1 MMDRYIYEDGLETE
15 RLFTRFLVPED
26 VKAWSDFFADPEAL
40 EFFPFV
46 EPAPNEVRAK
56 NWIEKQLTRYRE
68 QRYGLQA
75 LIDKKTG
82 EMVGQCG
89 LLAQD
94 IDGKIEV
101 EVGYSLLKKFWGKG
115 YATEAAI
122 RFKEYGFAKD
132 QAESIISIIDI
143 HNVRS
148 QNVAEKNGMTR
159 GKQVLWWNMNVFIYR
174 IEKPK

>member
-68 QRYGLQA
+68 HRYGLQA

-115 YATEAAI
+115 YAREAAI
-122 RFKEYGFAKD
+122 RFKEYGFAPTRRNPLFPSST
-132 QAESIISIIDI
+132 SIMSAPKKWRRKTGCPAAS
-143 HNVRS
+143 RS
-148 QNVAEKNGMTR
+148 CG
-159 GKQVLWWNMNVFIYR
+159 GI
-174 IEKPK
+174 